1 MEGEAAVETVRSEVE
16 RRLRSLV
23 DRDDVAATVAFL
35 RNHDEATLATQ
46 IRITEIPAP
55 PFQEGRRAA
64 ALAALLEEAGL
75 KEVTT
80 DDVGNVVA
88 HRGGMSSGDRP
99 LVVSAHLDT
108 VFPAGT
114 DVTVRRDGPLLEGPG
129 ISDDGRGL
137 AALVALVRALQ
148 ATGIRT
154 RSPLLFVATV
164 GEEGVGD
171 LRGVKALFADG
182 GAGYGAAGFIS
193 LDGAGVERIVTR
205 GLGSRRFR
213 VTVDGPGGH
222 SWVDRGT
229 PNPAHAVVELGAR
242 LTALELSD
250 EPTTTLTLARLG
262 GGKSINAIPESAWLE
277 MDTRSPVQAALDELT
292 DRIRRLIRD
301 TEEAHAGLEF
311 VVDVIGDRPGGATDP
326 GAPLVHA
333 AMAATEILGY
343 DPSSSVS
350 STDANV
356 PMELGIP
363 AITMGCG
370 GDAGKAHTTQEWYRN
385 DRGPEGIVRALYTI
399 LVAAGMEDD

>member
-1 MEGEAAVETVRSEVE
+1 METVRREVE

-23 DRDDVAATVAFL
+23 DRDDVTAAVAFL
-35 RNHDEATLATQ
+35 RVDDEATLATQ
-46 IRITEIPAP
+46 IRITEVPAP
-55 PFQEGRRAA
+55 PFQEGRRGAA
-64 ALAALLEEAGL
+64 VSALLEEAGL
-75 KEVTT
+75 TEVTA
-80 DDVGNVVA
+80 DGVGNVVA
-88 HRGGMSSGDRP
+88 RREGTSAEGRP

-137 AALVALVRALQ
+137 AALVALARALD
-148 ATGIRT
+148 AGGIRT

-222 SWVDRGT
+222 SWVDWGT
-229 PNPAHAVVELGAR
+229 PNPAHAVVELGVR
-242 LTALELSD
+242 LTALELSE
-250 EPTTTLTLARLG
+250 EPITTLTIARLG
-262 GGKSINAIPESAWLE
+262 GGKSINAIPQSAWLE
-277 MDTRSPVQAALDELT
+277 VDTRCPTQSALDELAH
-292 DRIRRLIRD
+292 RIRRLV
-301 TEEAHAGLEF
+301 EEEQAAHARLDY
-311 VVDVIGDRPGGATDP
+311 VLDVIGDRPGASTHP

-333 AMAATEILGY
+333 AMAATELLGY
-343 DPSSSVS
+343 DPSPIVS

-370 GDAGKAHTTQEWYRN
+370 GEAGKAHTTEEWYRN
-385 DRGPEGIVRALYTI
+385 ARGPEGIIRALYTI
-399 LVAAGMEDD
+399 LVAAGMDDD

>member
-1 MEGEAAVETVRSEVE
+1 VETVRSEVE
-16 RRLRSLV
+16 RRLRSV
-23 DRDDVAATVAFL
+23 ADRDDVAAAVAFL
-35 RNHDEATLATQ
+35 RDDDETTLATQ
-46 IRITEIPAP
+46 IRITEVPAP

-64 ALAALLEEAGL
+64 AVAALLEEAGL
-75 KEVTT
+75 ARVTT
-80 DDVGNVVA
+80 DEVGNVVA
-88 HRGGMSSGDRP
+88 HRAGASPDERP

-114 DVTVRRDGPLLEGPG
+114 DVTVRRHGPLLEGPG

-137 AALVALVRALQ
+137 AALVALARALE

-171 LRGVKALFADG
+171 LRGVKGLFADG
-182 GAGYGAAGFIS
+182 GAAYGAAGFIS

-222 SWVDRGT
+222 SWVDWGT
-229 PNPAHAVVELGAR
+229 PNPAHAVVELGVR

-250 EPTTTLTLARLG
+250 EPTTTLTIARLG
-262 GGKSINAIPESAWLE
+262 GGKSINAIPQSAWLE
-277 MDTRSPVQAALDELT
+277 IDTRSPAQAALDELAA
-292 DRIRRLIRD
+292 RIRRLVR
-301 TEEAHAGLEF
+301 EEAETHGGLEF
-311 VVDVIGDRPGGATDP
+311 VLDVIGDRPGGATDP
-326 GAPLVHA
+326 GALLVHA
-333 AMAATEILGY
+333 AMASTELLGY
-343 DPSSSVS
+343 DPSPSVS

-356 PMELGIP
+356 PMKLGIP

-370 GDAGKAHTTQEWYRN
+370 GDAGKAHTTEEWYRN
-385 DRGPEGIVRALYTI
+385 DGGPEGIVRALYTI
-399 LVAAGMEDD
+399 LAAAGMEDD